1 MSSKTEIQNYN
12 GYFVE
17 AFCLSPNAERII
29 RESTVASSFLRSFE
43 NQCSTGP
50 INRLDSLEME
60 LKREYVSS
68 IALVGVGIAIG
79 AAISRRAGAR
89 KAADSSSQRP
99 PSPPES
105 TPPSDAPGTP
115 RRGIRSEVVHSP
127 LPPGALP
134 RHSSFEGISVVKE
147 VDDILNPIN
156 PVLVSPQ
163 LINPTTARPLVVGVA
178 GGTGSGKT
186 TLARA
191 IRESLTG
198 VKISYLSHD
207 SYYRDLR
214 HLSFEERSQ
223 HNFDHPDALDT
234 ERMVAD
240 LSALKRGETAHIPT
254 YDFATHSRT
263 LVTETVEPQRVI
275 LVEVED
281 TR

>member
-1 MSSKTEIQNYN
+1 
-12 GYFVE
+12 
-17 AFCLSPNAERII
+17 
-29 RESTVASSFLRSFE
+29 
-43 NQCSTGP
+43 
-50 INRLDSLEME
+50 ME
-60 LKREYVSS
+60 FKREYVTSL
-68 IALVGVGIAIG
+68 ALVGVGIVIG
-79 AAISRRAGAR
+79 AAISRKAGS
-89 KAADSSSQRP
+89 KKIADTSSERP
-99 PSPPES
+99 PSPQDS
-105 TPPSDAPGTP
+105 PPPTDAPGTP
-115 RRGIRSEVVHSP
+115 RRGIRSQVVHSP
-127 LPPGALP
+127 LPPGISLP
-134 RHSSFEGISVVKE
+134 RHSSFEGVSVVKE

-156 PVLVSPQ
+156 PVLVAPQ
-163 LINPTTARPLVVGVA
+163 LMHPTTARPLVVGVA

-275 LVEVED
+275 LVEV
-281 TR
+281 RRSLN